1 MDTTS
6 GGLREKDQ
14 CASLTLSIKD
24 DSDTEEEED
33 EADEDDDQ
41 EEREAPVETSL
52 APFDQKEHDDHKGGG
67 GVHGVDGYRDAGDG
81 AADGDCDGDCD
92 AEILLVVE

>member
-24 DSDTEEEED
+24 DADTEEEED

-52 APFDQKEHDDHKGGG
+52 APF
-67 GVHGVDGYRDAGDG
+67 Y
-81 AADGDCDGDCD
+81 
-92 AEILLVVE
+92 

>member
-1 MDTTS
+1 MIGPIKQDSTLAMDITS
-6 GGLREKDQ
+6 GGPREKYSRPIQ

-52 APFDQKEHDDHKGGG
+52 APFD
-67 GVHGVDGYRDAGDG
+67 
-81 AADGDCDGDCD
+81 
-92 AEILLVVE
+92 